1 MDSRFNPSSYGSILK
16 AGLFYFLSVFAVGF
30 TLGTVRVT
38 WLVPRLGTR
47 VAELIE
53 MPLMLVA
60 IVLSAYWIVR
70 QLAVPSTLRSRLG
83 MGLTALSLLLF
94 ADFGVVLQL
103 QGLSLSEY
111 FKNRD
116 PVSGTVYYVMLLVFA
131 AMPCFIL
138 RGKSGLDKTPS

>member
-1 MDSRFNPSSYGSILK
+1 MVSQSDSGSYRSVLK

-30 TLGTVRVT
+30 ALGTVRVI

-53 MPLMLVA
+53 MPFMLVA
-60 IVLSAYWIVR
+60 IVLAAYWIIR
-70 QLAVPSTLRSRLG
+70 RLAVPSTLRSRLG

-111 FKNRD
+111 FKGRD
-116 PVSGTVYYVMLLVFA
+116 PVSGTVYYAMLLVFA
-131 AMPCFIL
+131 AMPCFLL
-138 RGKSGLDKTPS
+138 RGNIDFKKTPT